1 VWVDWDEVQKMVGGL
16 GSVYWEDS
24 NINESIEMVRM
35 GRGGRKRNY
44 YFKKINIKIKIVM
57 K

>member
-1 VWVDWDEVQKMVGGL
+1 MVGGL